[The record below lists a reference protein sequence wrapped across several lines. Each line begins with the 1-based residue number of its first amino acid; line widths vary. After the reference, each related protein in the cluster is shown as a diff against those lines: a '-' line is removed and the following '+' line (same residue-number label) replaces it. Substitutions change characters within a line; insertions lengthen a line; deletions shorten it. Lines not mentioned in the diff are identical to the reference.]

1 MGENFVL
8 RFLSSIHVRGF
19 EKSIRSSLPAAR
31 LRLPQKILS
40 SMMNESTTFR
50 YSFSLSLRPW
60 SVMSKDFVLI
70 LCYLSLLVSL
80 TVVVLLPRQVKQ
92 SLFSLSDQT
101 LVWDED
107 KNSTPMPLL
116 CCVLTVL
123 SYCGQLCL
131 VCVNTTG
138 QVETLEFTELWSVIV

>member
-8 RFLSSIHVRGF
+8 RFLSSIHVRGS

-70 LCYLSLLVSL
+70 LYYLSLLVSL
-80 TVVVLLPRQVKQ
+80 TVVVLLPRQVK
-92 SLFSLSDQT
+92 
-101 LVWDED
+101 
-107 KNSTPMPLL
+107 
-116 CCVLTVL
+116 
-123 SYCGQLCL
+123 
-131 VCVNTTG
+131 
-138 QVETLEFTELWSVIV
+138 